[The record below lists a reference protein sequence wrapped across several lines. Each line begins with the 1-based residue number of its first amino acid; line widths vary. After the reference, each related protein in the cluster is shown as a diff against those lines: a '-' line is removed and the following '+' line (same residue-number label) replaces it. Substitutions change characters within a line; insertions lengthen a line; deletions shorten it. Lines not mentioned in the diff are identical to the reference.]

1 MSRPVSGG
9 DRRGDRAQSET
20 LGFALIIGLVFIG
33 VTVVVAF
40 GAVAIDD
47 TEHSS
52 ETQRAEHTMTVFDS
66 RAALVA
72 LGDVERQR
80 ISTGIDNG
88 QVEVNTGTGSLSLHH
103 FNYSENENTE
113 VIYDQQ
119 LGEVV
124 YTNGDD
130 EIAYQGGGVWRKG
143 AQGEARLVSPPEFHY
158 RGSTLT
164 LPVIRVVGSNDDS
177 GSDGVTATRRTSGT
191 DIYPDH
197 GRTYGGTGSKYANP
211 AENGS
216 MYVKVQSSYYEGWAN
231 YFEARTDGE
240 VKTYDSNETA
250 RVELISV
257 GNTGKFDMPDERE
270 SLEVRGLDEG
280 GHSLNNFSFTLVPD
294 DDDNAKFSNLQW
306 SMWAENG
313 DKQLELHLRQDSQD
327 IKAVIFYSDD
337 GGDNYHGWKN
347 ASAFQIEEDDFDG
360 DGDTE
365 ERAFIDF
372 TGNAKMEYT
381 SLSSNDLSNKNNGSP
396 FEADTQVSNPTWD
409 QHSGTTV
416 FKNGASTSESVS
428 LSDGDTTRIDNAT
441 NHYFE
446 LMDEGEGFDLTVED
460 QNSDS
465 IEESDSSG
473 RIQYPGSDRYITYLH
488 VTENEV
494 EVDVD

>member
-47 TEHSS
+47 TERSS

-72 LGDVERQR
+72 LGDAERQR

-88 QVEVNTGTGSLSLHH
+88 QIEVNTGTGSLSLRH
-103 FNYSENENTE
+103 FNYSENGNTE
-113 VIYDQQ
+113 VIYDRQ

-164 LPVIRVVGSNDDS
+164 LPVIRVVGADDDS

-216 MYVKVQSSYYEGWAN
+216 MYVKVQSNYYEGWAS

-250 RVELISV
+250 RVELVSI
-257 GNTGKFDMPDERE
+257 GNTGKFDMPENRE

-280 GHSLNNFSFTLVPD
+280 GHSLNNFSFTLLSFD
-294 DDDNAKFSNLQW
+294 TDSANLDNIIW

-313 DKQLELHLRQDSQD
+313 DKQFELHLQKSGSDT
-327 IKAVIFYSDD
+327 IEAIIYYS
-337 GGDNYHGWKN
+337 GDNGDTYHTWR
-347 ASAFQIEEDDFDG
+347 ADDAFQIENGDYDG
-360 DGDTE
+360 DGRTDAK
-365 ERAFIDF
+365 AFIDF
-372 TGNAKMEYT
+372 TADTRIEYT
-381 SLSSNDLSNKNNGSP
+381 DVGSNLEHYSGNDAP
-396 FEADTQVSNPTWD
+396 DDFESTTTWD
-409 QHSGTTV
+409 QHS
-416 FKNGASTSESVS
+416 STSVIKDGGTAAESVTFG
-428 LSDGDTTRIDNAT
+428 DGDTSRIDNVT

-446 LMDEGEGFDLTVED
+446 LMDEGQGFDLTVQD
-460 QNSDS
+460 KNSNTVT
-465 IEESDSSG
+465 EGESGG

-494 EVDVD
+494 EVEVD